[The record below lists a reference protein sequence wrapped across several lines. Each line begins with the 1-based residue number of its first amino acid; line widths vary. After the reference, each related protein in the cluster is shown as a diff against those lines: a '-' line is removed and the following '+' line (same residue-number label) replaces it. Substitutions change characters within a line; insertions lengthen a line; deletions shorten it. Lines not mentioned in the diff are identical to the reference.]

1 MTDFEA
7 QVLGD
12 LQVLKSQMEQ
22 IMGIGQPG
30 RLHEMENRLV
40 STERGMQRMKGVVA
54 ALGPVLAMV
63 HIAIGYLSGK
73 HT

>member
-12 LQVLKSQMEQ
+12 LQVLKAQMEQ

-30 RLHEMENRLV
+30 RLHQLEGRMV
-40 STERGMQRMKGVVA
+40 ATEEAVQNMRGVGAAFGAILTALHVA
-54 ALGPVLAMV
+54 ISFFSAR
-63 HIAIGYLSGK
+63 H
-73 HT
+73 

>member
-12 LQVLKSQMEQ
+12 LQVLKAQMEQ

-30 RLHEMENRLV
+30 RLHEIEGRLV
-40 STERGMQRMKGVVA
+40 STERALQRMKGVVT
-54 ALGPVLAMV
+54 ALGPLLAV
-63 HIAIGYLSGK
+63 VNVVISFWTGK
-73 HT
+73 HS